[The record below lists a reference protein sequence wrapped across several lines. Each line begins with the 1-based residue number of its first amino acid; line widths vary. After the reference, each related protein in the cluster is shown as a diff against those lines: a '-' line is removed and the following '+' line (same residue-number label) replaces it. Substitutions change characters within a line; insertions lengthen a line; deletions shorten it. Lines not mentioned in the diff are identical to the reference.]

1 MEGRAQSMKSLYGSI
16 SRVGRYARQAVVE
29 KRGSAT
35 DAITESTAISG
46 TTEIVTVYSDAADSI
61 GGSTAR
67 STQSA
72 VSGETDETTGFSI
85 GY

>member
-1 MEGRAQSMKSLYGSI
+1 MKSLYGSI

-46 TTEIVTVYSDAADSI
+46 TT
-61 GGSTAR
+61 
-67 STQSA
+67 
-72 VSGETDETTGFSI
+72 
-85 GY
+85 